1 MVSSSCQLNSNDILE
16 LIVATFKSETPKF
29 DDAERIRLYRDK
41 KPINSLSLH
50 TKEYR
55 ELQKFSREVEII
67 LLTINDNEFHAALNF
82 IEKPVETL
90 EKSVF
95 FPKPNMVVGMF
106 ANKKTAVIQTAMG
119 GKCNFYIDEAITAF
133 PEAQFVIGVGVCYA
147 FDSEKHKLGDV
158 LVSDKICDLANLK
171 FTKKG
176 KIEDR
181 GQVLDVVPQLYALF
195 CQDCDNEYLVTD
207 TRESK
212 VYSGEIESYS
222 SLLDDKV
229 MCNRFHKL
237 HPKAIGGE
245 MEGGVLLDFERKRK
259 IKGVIVI
266 KGVVDYADGSKSKEW
281 QYTAAMAA
289 LNYTKT
295 KLLRIPTLRDK
306 RKSKI
311 KVLPLIGVSLILEE
325 TTVSCV

>member
-1 MVSSSCQLNSNDILE
+1 
-16 LIVATFKSETPKF
+16 
-29 DDAERIRLYRDK
+29 
-41 KPINSLSLH
+41 
-50 TKEYR
+50 
-55 ELQKFSREVEII
+55 LQKFSREVEII

-106 ANKKTAVIQTAMG
+106 ADKKTAVIQTAMG
-119 GKCNFYIDEAITAF
+119 GKCDFYIYEAITAF

-158 LVSDKICDLANLK
+158 LVSDKIVDIANIK
-171 FTKKG
+171 FTRG

-181 GQVLDVVPQLYALF
+181 GQVLDVFPQLYAMF
-195 CQDCDNEYLVTD
+195 CQDCDNEYMVTD

-212 VYSGEIESYS
+212 VYSGEIASYS
-222 SLLDDKV
+222 SLMNDRV
-229 MCNRFHKL
+229 MRNRFQKA

-245 MEGGVLLDFERKRK
+245 MEGGVLLDIERKRK

-266 KGVVDYADGSKSKEW
+266 KGVADYADGYKSKEW

-295 KLLRIPTLRDK
+295 KLLRVPTLRDK
-306 RKSKI
+306 CKSVMRAKVHT
-311 KVLPLIGVSLILEE
+311 KVLQLANYHY
-325 TTVSCV
+325 